1 MQSFSTLEL
10 EKIAERAA
18 KKLVRADAL
27 LIGAGAGMGVDSG
40 LPDFRGENGF
50 WKAYPP
56 FRGRKYSEIT
66 SPTMLDENPE
76 QAWGFFSHCMVMYR
90 NTAPHKGYETL
101 LNWTKEHFS
110 NYFVFT
116 SNIDGHFAKS
126 NFDPERIYEIHGNTH
141 YMQCGK
147 GLLCSKD
154 IWSAGDIDLPIE
166 VDTMRAQGEL
176 PKCPRCNYLARPN
189 ILLFGD
195 RAFNPLRVVE
205 QEHLYKKWRRD
216 NDQARIVALEFGAG
230 EAVPTVRYECQ
241 RIGSPLIR
249 VNPTDF
255 GASIDSISFPAPACV
270 AIGLIDKHLGKTP

>member
-1 MQSFSTLEL
+1 VLTFSTVEL
-10 EKIAERAA
+10 DKIAERAA
-18 KKLVRADAL
+18 RQIKRADAI

-101 LNWTKEHFS
+101 LEWTRNRFD

-126 NFDPERIYEIHGNTH
+126 GFDLERIYEIHGNTH
-141 YMQCGK
+141 YMQCGR
-147 GLLCSKD
+147 GLECSRE
-154 IWSAGDIDLPIE
+154 IWSAGNLELRIE
-166 VDTMRAQGEL
+166 EETMRALDEL
-176 PKCPRCNYLARPN
+176 PKCPLCGSMARPN
-189 ILLFGD
+189 ILMFGD
-195 RAFNPLRVVE
+195 RAFNPLRTVD
-205 QEHLYKKWRRD
+205 QEYLYKKWRRK
-216 NDQARIVALEFGAG
+216 NDLARIVAIEFGAG

-241 RIGSPLIR
+241 RMGRPLIR
-249 VNPTDF
+249 VNPVDYKADF
-255 GASIDSISFPAPACV
+255 DSISFPAKASV
-270 AIGLIDKHLGKTP
+270 AIELLNQYL